1 MTDNF
6 QMEMYLSK
14 LLKQIKICDSLES
27 LGDSLEDAAY
37 YNKML
42 NILLT
47 NLTTHFSSDLEKE
60 SFREFNDFANLQLTI
75 QKF

>member
-1 MTDNF
+1 MTENF

-27 LGDSLEDAAY
+27 LGDSLEDAAH

-47 NLTTHFSSDLEKE
+47 NLTTHFISEHDKE
-60 SFREFNDFANLQLTI
+60 SFKELNDFANLQLTI